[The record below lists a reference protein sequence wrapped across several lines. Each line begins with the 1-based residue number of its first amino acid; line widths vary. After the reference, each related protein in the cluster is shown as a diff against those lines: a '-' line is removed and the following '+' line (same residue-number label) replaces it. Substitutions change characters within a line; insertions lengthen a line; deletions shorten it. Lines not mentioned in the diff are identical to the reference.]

1 MNLKIL
7 SNFKPPIVKKSE
19 NGVAAF
25 HSYDWYFEQM
35 KEFLQDK
42 EKVFLTPCAAT
53 KPIHTSNFHRL
64 IYQKYAAVQKD
75 REILVVSEPVVL
87 IRYQNLY
94 DMEGAFMYDFPP
106 KFLNQESRG
115 IFVDRLS
122 SLLSEKDIAGCLPK
136 HHASLI
142 NDAVGT
148 DWINYWDGNI
158 FSMIRKANLIKH
170 QNN

>member
-1 MNLKIL
+1 MKIPH
-7 SNFKPPIVKKSE
+7 NFKPPIVRKSE
-19 NGVAAF
+19 NGISAF
-25 HSYDWYFEQM
+25 HSYDWYFRQM
-35 KEFLQDK
+35 EGFLQDRRQI
-42 EKVFLTPCAAT
+42 FPTPCAAT
-53 KPIHTSNFHRL
+53 KPIHTSNFHGL
-64 IYQKYAAVQKD
+64 IYQKFATNQKD

-94 DMEGAFMYDFPP
+94 DMEGAFMCDFPP

-115 IFVDRLS
+115 IFVDRLN
-122 SLLSEKDIAGCLPK
+122 SLLSGKDITGCLPK

-148 DWINYWDGNI
+148 DWTNYWDGNI